1 MDKVLTRKLFKD
13 RYLQTVSKRISN
25 FKEGGLASLR
35 AKHYQVGGIS
45 EGERTAMLLQ
55 PLVSQLL
62 VGTRQPGQSQL
73 GSVAQNIGAALPQ
86 VVKTRLDIDK
96 AETERLDQLA
106 KLAKANESKPGF
118 TKLTEAQKQKVLG
131 LDVAKEDIV
140 VGKIDPKTGEILDY
154 KVEYE
159 QQKDITKASEIL
171 RKTNVE
177 ALENKIDAFLNHSA
191 KYYAKSRGTDL
202 PGFGKLDQYA
212 PNSLVEDNGI
222 ARTLLAEIRNTKLK
236 AEAGT
241 AVSASESDRIME
253 ALGEGAGGSSIENVM
268 TQVLKLKEEVEKQ
281 KENALRDF
289 KPGVLSTVTEK
300 GLVKFTEAP
309 PVYDVLK
316 KSKKEI
322 FTKDEDRNVFT
333 QINQDGSK
341 VKYRTIGDN
350 LFILSNNNQWVPT
363 GKKTKK

>member
-1 MDKVLTRKLFKD
+1 MDKVLTRTLFKNV
-13 RYLQTVSKRISN
+13 YLQSVSKNILR

-35 AKHYQVGGIS
+35 AKHYQTGGLS
-45 EGERTAMLLQ
+45 EGERTAMLLA
-55 PLVSQLL
+55 PLATQLL
-62 VGTRQPGQSQL
+62 IGTRQPGQSQL
-73 GSVAQNIGAALPQ
+73 GSVAQNIGVALPQ

-118 TKLTEAQKQKVLG
+118 QQLTQAQKQKVLG
-131 LDVAKEDIV
+131 QDVAKEDIV

-159 QQKDITKASEIL
+159 QQKDINKASEIL
-171 RKTNVE
+171 RKTNIE

-202 PGFGKLDQYA
+202 PGFGTLDQYA
-212 PNSLVEDNGI
+212 PNAIVEDNGV

-236 AEAGT
+236 SEAGT

-253 ALGEGAGGSSIENVM
+253 ALGGGAGGTSIENVM

-350 LFILSNNNQWVPT
+350 LFVLSNNNQWVPT
-363 GKKTKK
+363 GKKTK